1 MKTVYLEEL
10 PYSLDSTLLFERIR
24 DLGSPVF
31 LDSSHPASFSGRFD
45 ILTADP
51 MHEITF
57 NHINT
62 TSYGDI
68 LKYFV
73 DIESTHRNLY
83 GDIQKPSED
92 IPFCGG
98 AIGYL
103 SYETGKYLENIN
115 TSVQSPSP
123 AFGSHM
129 AFYSWSVIQDHLR
142 QRCVFV
148 GLPQLPA
155 EKRRQ
160 LLERLRQP
168 AAMTRQP
175 FKLLNNFVSNF
186 DSASYQQAFKKIQH
200 YILEGDCY
208 QVNLAQRFQ
217 SRFEGDPWAAY
228 LKLRQLA
235 AAPFSA
241 YLEHQ
246 GNAILSFSP
255 ERFISLSGRHVE
267 TKPIKGTRARSNHR
281 ESDQLAAR
289 ELRNSSKDRAENL
302 MIVDLLRNDLGKTC
316 NPGSIRVDKLFDIE
330 SYPAVHHLVSTISGE
345 LNSSATAFDLLKSCF
360 PGGSITGAP
369 KHRAM
374 EIIDELEPN
383 QRKLY
388 CGSIA
393 YISADGKM
401 DSNIAIRTLLCENDD
416 IYCWGGGGIVADS
429 NWQLEYQETFD
440 KVGQLIIALEEMNT

>member
-10 PYSLDSTLLFERIR
+10 PYSLNSTLLFERIR
-24 DLGSPVF
+24 DLGNPVF
-31 LDSSHPASFSGRFD
+31 LDSSHPASLSGRFD
-45 ILTADP
+45 ILTAAP
-51 MHEITF
+51 THKISF
-57 NHINT
+57 NLTNT
-62 TSYGDI
+62 TSYEDI
-68 LKYFV
+68 LKYF
-73 DIESTHRNLY
+73 IEIEDCHKALY
-83 GDIQKPSED
+83 GDIQNPSED

-103 SYETGKYLENIN
+103 SYETGKSLENLGAN
-115 TSVQSPSP
+115 KQG
-123 AFGSHM
+123 FGSHM

-142 QRCVFV
+142 QRCLFV
-148 GLPQLPA
+148 GLPELAP
-155 EKRRQ
+155 EKRRE
-160 LLERLRQP
+160 LLECLRQP
-168 AAMTRQP
+168 VSGTRAP
-175 FKLLNNFVSNF
+175 FKLLDKFSSNF
-186 DSASYQQAFKKIQH
+186 DSEGYQQAFKKIQH

-208 QVNLAQRFQ
+208 QVNLAQRFK
-217 SRFEGDPWAAY
+217 SHFEGDPWGAY
-228 LKLRQLA
+228 LKLRGLA

-241 YLEHQ
+241 YLEHE

-267 TKPIKGTRARSNHR
+267 TKPIKGTRARGKTNDA
-281 ESDQLAAR
+281 DQLAAL

-316 NPGSIRVDKLFDIE
+316 KPGSIRVDKLFDIE

-345 LNSSATAFDLLKSCF
+345 LNADASAFDLLKSCF

-374 EIIDELEPN
+374 EIINELEPN
-383 QRKLY
+383 QRKVY

-401 DSNIAIRTLLCENDD
+401 DSNIGIRTLLCEGRD

-440 KVGQLIIALEEMNT
+440 KVGQLITALEEMEP